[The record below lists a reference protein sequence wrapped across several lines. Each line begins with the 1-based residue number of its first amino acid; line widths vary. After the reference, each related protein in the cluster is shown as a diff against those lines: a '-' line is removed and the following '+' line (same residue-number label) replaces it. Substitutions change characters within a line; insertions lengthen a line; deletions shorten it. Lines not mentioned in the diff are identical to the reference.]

1 MAPAFKI
8 LYKCNGKL
16 NPLETAGLGRMLN
29 IFVVSLRMLQIFPL
43 ILEFSPLPWII
54 LIFLNKIFLE
64 IKTFS
69 NFPSLLIHLDLNS
82 FYHRM
87 SHI

>member
-8 LYKCNGKL
+8 LYKFNGKS
-16 NPLETAGLGRMLN
+16 NPLETAGLGRMLH

-43 ILEFSPLPWII
+43 ILENSLLPWII

-64 IKTFS
+64 IKTF
-69 NFPSLLIHLDLNS
+69 F
-82 FYHRM
+82 
-87 SHI
+87 